1 MNVAFPEKQ
10 WYNTS
15 IMQIIIVGLGKVGRT
30 LVAQLSEEDNNI
42 VVVDMDPE
50 RIRNIST
57 MYDVM
62 GVVGNGTSYSVLED
76 ADLEHTDILIAVT
89 HSDEVNLLC
98 CVIAKRKGNCHTIAR
113 LRNPVYS
120 EERHFLRSE
129 LQLSMTI
136 NQDLEAAREVARLLR
151 FPNAIEIDSFAKDR
165 IDLLR
170 FKVPEQ
176 FPMFGH
182 TLREITPHIKQNIL
196 VCMADHDGR
205 ITIPNGSYVI
215 EKGDILTII
224 ATPSDAERFFSDIGV
239 KTDKAKDVMII
250 GGGSMAYYLTKILL
264 SSGVDVKLI
273 ERDRKRCEE
282 LVEAFPD
289 AMITCGDGSDQNLLR
304 EERIDNMDALVACT
318 GIDEVNAILSKYAQG
333 RVRKKIITKLNHIE
347 FDEVI
352 ESLGLDSV
360 IEPKY
365 LTAQRILQ
373 YVRAMANSMDSNVET
388 LYRLMNNRVEA
399 LEFLIRPKSRI
410 IGIKLA
416 DMRIKPNTLIAGI
429 LRDDRLIVPGGQD
442 SFREGDSVI
451 VVTTNL
457 GFEDINDIIR
467 TEF

>member
-1 MNVAFPEKQ
+1 
-10 WYNTS
+10 
-15 IMQIIIVGLGKVGRT
+15 MQIIIVGLGKVGRT
-30 LVAQLSEEDNNI
+30 LVGQLSEENHNI

-50 RIRNIST
+50 RIRNVST
-57 MYDVM
+57 RYDVM
-62 GVVGNGTSYSVLED
+62 GVLGNGTSYSVLQD

-89 HSDEVNLLC
+89 ESDEVNLLC

-151 FPNAIEIDSFAKDR
+151 FPSAIEIESFSKDR

-170 FKVPEQ
+170 FKVPES
-176 FPMFGH
+176 FKWFGH
-182 TLREITPHIKQNIL
+182 PLKEITPHVRQNIL
-196 VCMADHDGR
+196 VCIADRGGK
-205 ITIPNGSYVI
+205 ITIPNGDYVI

-224 ATPSDAERFFSDIGV
+224 AMPLEAERFFYDIGV
-239 KTDKAKDVMII
+239 KTNKVKNAMVI
-250 GGGSMAYYLTKILL
+250 GGGSMAWYLTKILL
-264 SSGVDVKLI
+264 NSGVEVKVI

-289 AMITCGDGSDQNLLR
+289 ATITCGDGSDQNLLR
-304 EERIDNMDALVACT
+304 EERLDSMDALVACT

-333 RVRKKIITKLNHIE
+333 KVKKKIITKLNHIE

-352 ESLGLDSV
+352 ESLELDSV
-360 IEPKY
+360 VEPKA
-365 LTAQRILQ
+365 LTAQRILH

-416 DMRIKPNTLIAGI
+416 DMRIKSNTLIAGI
-429 LRDDRLIVPGGQD
+429 LRNDKLIVPGGQD
-442 SFREGDSVI
+442 FFQEGDSVI

-457 GFEDINDIIR
+457 GFEDISDIV
-467 TEF
+467 ESDS

>member
-1 MNVAFPEKQ
+1 
-10 WYNTS
+10 
-15 IMQIIIVGLGKVGRT
+15 MQIIIVGLGKVGRT
-30 LVAQLSEEDNNI
+30 LVDRLSEENNI
-42 VVVDMDPE
+42 VVVDMDPD
-50 RIRNIST
+50 RVRNVST

-62 GVVGNGTSYSVLED
+62 GVVGNGTSYSVLQE

-136 NQDLEAAREVARLLR
+136 NQDLEAAREVTRLLQ
-151 FPNAIEIDSFAKDR
+151 FPNAIEVESFSKNR

-170 FKVPEQ
+170 FKTPEDSKW
-176 FPMFGH
+176 FGRS
-182 TLREITPHIKQNIL
+182 LKSIAPLIRQNIL
-196 VCMADHDGR
+196 VCIAERDGE
-205 ITIPNGSYVI
+205 ITIPNGDYVI

-224 ATPSDAERFFSDIGV
+224 AMPLEAERFFHDIGV
-239 KTDKAKDVMII
+239 KTNKVSNVMII
-250 GGGSMAYYLTKILL
+250 GGSSMAYYLTKILVKY
-264 SSGVDVKLI
+264 GVEVKLI
-273 ERDRKRCEE
+273 ERSKKRCEE
-282 LVEAFPD
+282 FVDAFPE
-289 AMITCGDGSDQNLLR
+289 ITVTCGDGSDQNLLR
-304 EERIDNMDALVACT
+304 EERLENMDALVACT

-333 RVRKKIITKLNHIE
+333 KVKEKIITKLNHIE

-365 LTAQRILQ
+365 LAAQRILQ

-399 LEFLIRPKSRI
+399 LEFLIRPKSKI
-410 IGIKLA
+410 IGIKLK

-429 LRDDRLIVPGGQD
+429 VRKDKLIVPGGQD
-442 SFREGDSVI
+442 SFHEGDSVI

-457 GFEDINDIIR
+457 GFEDINDII
-467 TEF
+467 EA

>member
-1 MNVAFPEKQ
+1 
-10 WYNTS
+10 
-15 IMQIIIVGLGKVGRT
+15 MQIIIVGLGKVGRT
-30 LVAQLSEEDNNI
+30 LVGQLSEENHNI
-42 VVVDMDPE
+42 VVVDRDPE
-50 RIRNIST
+50 RIRNVST

-62 GVVGNGTSYSVLED
+62 GIVGNGTSYSVLED

-151 FPNAIEIDSFAKDR
+151 FPNAIEIESFSKDR

-170 FKVPEQ
+170 FKMPEQ
-176 FPMFGH
+176 SKWFGRS
-182 TLREITPHIKQNIL
+182 LREIAPHVKQNIL
-196 VCMADHDGR
+196 VCIADRGGE
-205 ITIPNGSYVI
+205 ITIPNGDYVV

-224 ATPSDAERFFSDIGV
+224 AMPLEAERFFNDIGV
-239 KTDKAKDVMII
+239 KTNRVKNAMII
-250 GGGSMAYYLTKILL
+250 GGGSMAYYLLKILRN
-264 SSGVDVKLI
+264 SHVDVKLI

-282 LVEAFPD
+282 LVEAFPE
-289 AMITCGDGSDQNLLR
+289 ATITCGDGSDQKLLH
-304 EERIDNMDALVACT
+304 EERLDSMDALVACT

-333 RVRKKIITKLNHIE
+333 KVGKKIITKLNHIE

-352 ESLGLDSV
+352 ESLELDSV

-373 YVRAMANSMDSNVET
+373 YVRAMANSLDSNVET

-399 LEFLIRPKSRI
+399 LEFIIRPKSRI

-416 DMRIKPNTLIAGI
+416 DMNIKPDTLIAGI
-429 LRDDRLIVPGGQD
+429 VRDDKLIIPGGQD
-442 SFREGDSVI
+442 YFCEGDSVI

-457 GFEDINDIIR
+457 GFEDINDIVE
-467 TEF
+467 TEV

>member
-1 MNVAFPEKQ
+1 
-10 WYNTS
+10 
-15 IMQIIIVGLGKVGRT
+15 MQIIIVGLGKVGRT
-30 LVAQLSEEDNNI
+30 LVGQLSEENHNI
-42 VVVDMDPE
+42 VVVDRDPE
-50 RIRNIST
+50 RIRNVST

-62 GVVGNGTSYSVLED
+62 GIVGNGTSYSVLED

-120 EERHFLRSE
+120 EERYFLRSE

-151 FPNAIEIDSFAKDR
+151 FPNAIEIESFSKDR

-170 FKVPEQ
+170 FKMPEQ
-176 FPMFGH
+176 SKWFGRS
-182 TLREITPHIKQNIL
+182 LREIAPHVKQNIL
-196 VCMADHDGR
+196 VCVADRGGE
-205 ITIPNGSYVI
+205 ITIPNGDYVV

-224 ATPSDAERFFSDIGV
+224 AMPLEAERFFNDIGV
-239 KTDKAKDVMII
+239 KTNRVKNAMII
-250 GGGSMAYYLTKILL
+250 GGGSMAYYLLKILRN
-264 SSGVDVKLI
+264 SHVDVKLI

-282 LVEAFPD
+282 LVEAFPE
-289 AMITCGDGSDQNLLR
+289 ATITCGDGSDQKLLH
-304 EERIDNMDALVACT
+304 EERLDSMDALVACT

-333 RVRKKIITKLNHIE
+333 KVGKKIITKLNHIE

-352 ESLGLDSV
+352 ESLELDSV

-373 YVRAMANSMDSNVET
+373 YVRAMANSLDSNVET

-399 LEFLIRPKSRI
+399 LEFIIRPKSRI

-416 DMRIKPNTLIAGI
+416 DMNIKPDTLIAGI
-429 LRDDRLIVPGGQD
+429 VRDDRLIIPGGQD
-442 SFREGDSVI
+442 YFCEGDSVI

-457 GFEDINDIIR
+457 GFEDINDIIE
-467 TEF
+467 TEV